1 MDFPIGDSKRKKDL
15 MEKDKLIFLNIH
27 NELLKKIND
36 LNLKLGNEKFQL
48 LMNSVDK
55 ELLKQLSDYKK
66 NSK

>member
-36 LNLKLGNEKFQL
+36 LNLNLGNEKFQL

>member
-27 NELLKKIND
+27 DELVKKIND
-36 LNLKLGNEKFQL
+36 MNVKLGNEKFQL
-48 LMNSVDK
+48 LMSSVDK
-55 ELLKQLSDYKK
+55 ELLKQLSDYQK